1 MSHETDNRT
10 VAAAPG
16 AGDFGDL
23 LLRVRAGDEEA
34 GRTVVERLYGHVRK
48 IVLAHLPHRD
58 DPEDLMQDVFLK
70 VFSRL
75 DQFRGKVPFENWVA
89 RVALFTCIDR
99 LRRQHARPELRWADL
114 TEDERVLVDNAAH
127 ERDSSES
134 LPECAAELLNKLLAG
149 LKPEDQLLIRWL
161 DLEQKNIAE
170 VCALT
175 GWNSGVTRIRSFR
188 ARKKLQALYRQLEK
202 QTS

>member
-48 IVLAHLPHRD
+48 IVVAHLPHRED
-58 DPEDLMQDVFLK
+58 AEDLMQEVFLK

-89 RVALFTCIDR
+89 RVALFT
-99 LRRQHARPELRWADL
+99 
-114 TEDERVLVDNAAH
+114 
-127 ERDSSES
+127 
-134 LPECAAELLNKLLAG
+134 
-149 LKPEDQLLIRWL
+149 
-161 DLEQKNIAE
+161 
-170 VCALT
+170 
-175 GWNSGVTRIRSFR
+175 
-188 ARKKLQALYRQLEK
+188 
-202 QTS
+202 